1 MLFGFSK
8 KRLTT
13 SYSKTLFFVVSFY
26 YTCIQLCTS
35 SGFSTEALPLLR
47 EALTAGLVSSLPNLD
62 NDDYQ
67 ARNMGIQGI
76 HGTHLLTFSHWI
88 RRGTLKLL
96 SQFLFC
102 RYWFTTLASTWHQDY
117 SLCLLLSPGM
127 KWHRKISEISSEN
140 CTILADIA
148 CCISTSSDLTFAI
161 GLNEVDPAAVDSA
174 GRPQPLGCKQDWW
187 QVHFD
192 ECILRLRIYIKTM
205 NSVICID
212 TYQPTQRNLFG
223 YDIRLGDS
231 ADCGHLSNAHQSIA

>member
-1 MLFGFSK
+1 
-8 KRLTT
+8 
-13 SYSKTLFFVVSFY
+13 
-26 YTCIQLCTS
+26 
-35 SGFSTEALPLLR
+35 
-47 EALTAGLVSSLPNLD
+47 
-62 NDDYQ
+62 
-67 ARNMGIQGI
+67 
-76 HGTHLLTFSHWI
+76 
-88 RRGTLKLL
+88 
-96 SQFLFC
+96 
-102 RYWFTTLASTWHQDY
+102 
-117 SLCLLLSPGM
+117 M

-192 ECILRLRIYIKTM
+192 ECILRFRIYIKTM